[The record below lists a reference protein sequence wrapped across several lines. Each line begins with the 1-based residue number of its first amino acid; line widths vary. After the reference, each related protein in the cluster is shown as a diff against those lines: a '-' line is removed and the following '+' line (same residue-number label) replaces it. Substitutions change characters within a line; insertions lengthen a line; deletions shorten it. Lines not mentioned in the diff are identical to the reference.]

1 MQFFSSSCLSLT
13 NWIWNCNSSLRTK
26 FSSVIFAIV
35 VAEWFEYFEIW
46 WKSHDQKSYYLY
58 ICNLMFVPISLT
70 ESLKKWMT
78 IWNSYWWILKCE
90 LETSQKHEESVQ
102 LLLLLLC
109 PKPSM
114 DVGSTRPYAEIG
126 CIWVTYN
133 MRSLKKLRTAKY
145 LM

>member
-26 FSSVIFAIV
+26 VSSVIFAIV

-46 WKSHDQKSYYLY
+46 WKPHDQKSYYLY
-58 ICNLMFVPISLT
+58 FCNLIFVPIPLT
-70 ESLKKWMT
+70 ESLKKWMK
-78 IWNSYWWILKCE
+78 IWNSYWWIQTCE
-90 LETSQKHEESVQ
+90 LETSQKHKESVQ
-102 LLLLLLC
+102 LLLLC

-114 DVGSTRPYAEIG
+114 DVGSARLYAEIG

-133 MRSLKKLRTAKY
+133 M
-145 LM
+145 